1 MKYQFD
7 LTCRAC
13 PEQYDVMDG
22 HHIVAYV
29 RYRHGC
35 LTVNPV
41 LPKRETRRWTP
52 DGRERTEQVYDFGTH
67 IISETL
73 GDPWDGRLPDHQRQA
88 ILQRIDRAV
97 SHYWQHPF
105 RRAQDGQPHPIDPK
119 TGDYTDEYHDPTDEE
134 PAERKPDDQRKEIGE
149 LVNR

>member
-1 MKYQFD
+1 MKYQFH

-29 RYRHGC
+29 RYRHGY

-41 LPKRETRRWTP
+41 LPKWETRRFTP
-52 DGRERTEQVYDFGTH
+52 DDRERTEQVYDFGTD

-73 GDPWDGRLPDHQRQA
+73 GDMWDGRKPSATART
-88 ILQRIDRAV
+88 
-97 SHYWQHPF
+97 SSPSS
-105 RRAQDGQPHPIDPK
+105 RRSTHRSR
-119 TGDYTDEYHDPTDEE
+119 TTPTPR
-134 PAERKPDDQRKEIGE
+134 PASS
-149 LVNR
+149 

>member
-1 MKYQFD
+1 MKYQFH

-29 RYRHGC
+29 RYRCGR

-41 LPKRETRRWTP
+41 LPKWETRRWTP
-52 DGRERTEQVYDFGTH
+52 DGRERTEQVYDFGTD

-73 GDPWDGRLPDHQRQA
+73 GDPWDGRLPDDQRQA

-97 SHYWQHPF
+97 SRYWQHPF
-105 RRAQDGQPHPIDPK
+105 RRAQDGNDHPIDPK
-119 TGDYTDEYHDPTDEE
+119 TGDYTDGYHE
-134 PAERKPDDQRKEIGE
+134 
-149 LVNR
+149 

>member
-1 MKYQFD
+1 MKYQFH

-29 RYRHGC
+29 RYRCGR

-41 LPKRETRRWTP
+41 LPKWETRRWTP
-52 DGRERTEQVYDFGTH
+52 DDRERTKQVYDFDTD

-73 GDPWDGRLPDHQRQA
+73 GDMWDGRLPD
-88 ILQRIDRAV
+88 
-97 SHYWQHPF
+97 PNE
-105 RRAQDGQPHPIDPK
+105 G
-119 TGDYTDEYHDPTDEE
+119 GENEE
-134 PAERKPDDQRKEIGE
+134 
-149 LVNR
+149 

>member
-1 MKYQFD
+1 MKYQFH

-22 HHIVAYV
+22 HLIVAYV
-29 RYRHGC
+29 RYRCGR

-41 LPKRETRRWTP
+41 LPKRETYRFTP
-52 DGRERTEQVYDFGTH
+52 DDRERTEQVYDFGTD

-73 GDPWDGRLPDHQRQA
+73 GDPWDGRLPDDQRQA

-97 SHYWQHPF
+97 SLYWQHPF
-105 RRAQDGQPHPIDPK
+105 RRGHDGDHHPIDPK
-119 TGDYTDEYHDPTDEE
+119 TGDYTDGYH
-134 PAERKPDDQRKEIGE
+134 E
-149 LVNR
+149 LEN

>member
-1 MKYQFD
+1 MKYQFH

-41 LPKRETRRWTP
+41 LPKRETRRFTP
-52 DGRERTEQVYDFGTH
+52 DDRERTEQVYDFDTD
-67 IISETL
+67 IICETL
-73 GDPWDGRLPDHQRQA
+73 GDPWDGRLPNDQRQ
-88 ILQRIDRAV
+88 
-97 SHYWQHPF
+97 
-105 RRAQDGQPHPIDPK
+105 
-119 TGDYTDEYHDPTDEE
+119 
-134 PAERKPDDQRKEIGE
+134 EIGE
-149 LVNR
+149 LFNK

>member
-1 MKYQFD
+1 MKYQFH

-22 HHIVAYV
+22 HHSVAYV
-29 RYRHGC
+29 RYRCGR

-41 LPKRETRRWTP
+41 LPKRETRRFTP
-52 DGRERTEQVYDFGTH
+52 DDRERTEQVYDYGTD

-73 GDPWDGRLPDHQRQA
+73 GDMWDGRLPDHQRQA

-105 RRAQDGQPHPIDPK
+105 RRGQDGDHHPIDPK
-119 TGDYTDEYHDPTDEE
+119 TGDYTDGYHE
-134 PAERKPDDQRKEIGE
+134 
-149 LVNR
+149 